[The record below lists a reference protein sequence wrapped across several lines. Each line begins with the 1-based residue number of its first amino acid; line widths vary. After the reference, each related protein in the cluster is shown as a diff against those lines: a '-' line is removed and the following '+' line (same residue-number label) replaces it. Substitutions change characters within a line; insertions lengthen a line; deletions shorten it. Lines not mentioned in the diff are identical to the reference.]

1 MTEILES
8 KLLKNYQKLRFN
20 ADLDLKKVKEK
31 FKDLLVFS
39 ENEDLITFNISD
51 CEYVVTNTYVEV
63 RFPLEKYYE
72 VANTLLNILSLYENV
87 QNKEFFEHLL
97 EIVGATEF
105 VKNGMY
111 IELIKTLSKEN
122 ERLAYD
128 NEVLKKRF
136 SVLENTIT
144 IQEAQLSELKAK
156 LMDYETI
163 RPEILEQMLIDEIK
177 NNSEFNVI
185 EFSKKNK
192 VSIFQINFVLNKL
205 IKEEKVIQVDNIYY
219 VKSFGLPRYVMNL
232 SLSKIFKKL
241 QQVFLPKKT

>member
-1 MTEILES
+1 MTNVIEI
-8 KLLKNYQKLRFN
+8 KNLKNLKKLRFN
-20 ADLDLKKVKEK
+20 VDLDLKKVKEN
-31 FKDLLVFS
+31 FKDLIVFS
-39 ENEDLITFNISD
+39 ENDNHLTFNISD

-63 RFPLEKYYE
+63 KFPLEKYYE
-72 VANTLLNILSLYENV
+72 VANTLLNILSLNEKM

-97 EIVGATEF
+97 EIIGATEF
-105 VKNGMY
+105 VKNAMY
-111 IELIKTLSKEN
+111 LEVLKTLTQEN

-128 NEVLKKRF
+128 NEILKQKF

-144 IQEAQLSELKAK
+144 IQEAQLSELKAN

-192 VSIFQINFVLNKL
+192 ASIFQINFVLNKL
-205 IKEEKVIQVDNIYY
+205 LKEEKIIQVDNFYY
-219 VKSFGLPRYVMNL
+219 VKSFSLPRYAMNL
-232 SLSKIFKKL
+232 SIAKIFKRM
-241 QQVFLPKKT
+241 QQAFLPKKS